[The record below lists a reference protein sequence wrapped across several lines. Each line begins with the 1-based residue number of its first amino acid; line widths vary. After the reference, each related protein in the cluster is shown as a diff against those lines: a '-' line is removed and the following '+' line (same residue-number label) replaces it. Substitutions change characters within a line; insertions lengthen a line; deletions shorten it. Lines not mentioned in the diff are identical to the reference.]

1 MTPKQQQLIELT
13 NKGLMIKEIAHEM
26 NVSRNAIDKMVGRI
40 KKKKELKTTEPL
52 FHYFNKCVCKE
63 CGKTL
68 L

>member
-26 NVSRNAIDKMVGRI
+26 NVSRNAIDKMVSRI
-40 KKKKELKTTEPL
+40 KKQLKTTEPL

>member
-40 KKKKELKTTEPL
+40 KKQLKTTEPL
-52 FHYFNKCVCKE
+52 VHYFNKCVCKE

>member
-26 NVSRNAIDKMVGRI
+26 NVSRNAIDKMVSRI
-40 KKKKELKTTEPL
+40 KKELKTTEPL